1 MEQEI
6 KTEDLPESN
15 PEITVPV
22 KYNKEIRELSL
33 EEAGTL
39 AQKGLKFEAIESDFL
54 ALKELASSE
63 NKSVPK
69 FISHLAESKRL
80 ALKEELLE
88 KCGGNEEMAERI
100 LNLEGKEKKELDLN
114 EVYEAFDDIK
124 CPEDLPAEVLEKVT
138 LKGTNALDEYLR
150 YLLSQKKKT
159 RETLKKQREND
170 SSTTGSL
177 INLKGGNNPETEE
190 FLRGLWK

>member
-6 KTEDLPESN
+6 KNEDLPEST

-22 KYNKEIRELSL
+22 KYNKEIRALSL

-54 ALKELASSE
+54 ALKELALSE
-63 NKSVPK
+63 NKSVPE

-88 KCGGNEEMAERI
+88 KCGGNEEMAEKI
-100 LNLEGKEKKELDLN
+100 LNLECKAKKELNLN
-114 EVYEAFDDIK
+114 EVYEAFEDIK
-124 CPEDLPAEVLEKVT
+124 CPEDLPAEVLEKAT

-150 YLLSQKKKT
+150 YLLLQKKKA

-177 INLKGGNNPETEE
+177 INLKGGHNPETEE

>member
-6 KTEDLPESN
+6 KNEDLPEST

-22 KYNKEIRELSL
+22 KYNKEIRALSL

-54 ALKELASSE
+54 ALKELALSE
-63 NKSVPK
+63 NKSVPE

-88 KCGGNEEMAERI
+88 KCGGNEEMAEKI
-100 LNLEGKEKKELDLN
+100 LNLEGKAKKELNLN
-114 EVYEAFDDIK
+114 EVYEAFEDIK
-124 CPEDLPAEVLEKVT
+124 CPEDLPAEVLEKAT

-150 YLLSQKKKT
+150 YLLLQKKKA

>member
-6 KTEDLPESN
+6 KPLDLPESAS
-15 PEITVPV
+15 EITVPV
-22 KYNKEIRELSL
+22 KYNKEIRELSI

-63 NKSVPK
+63 NKSVPE
-69 FISHLAESKRL
+69 FISNLAESKRL

-100 LNLEGKEKKELDLN
+100 LNLEGKEKKELNLN
-114 EVYEAFDDIK
+114 EVYEAFEDIK
-124 CPEDLPAEVLEKVT
+124 CPEDLPAEVLEKAT

-150 YLLSQKKKT
+150 YLLLQKKKT
-159 RETLKKQREND
+159 QEALKKQREND

-190 FLRGLWK
+190 FLRGLWR